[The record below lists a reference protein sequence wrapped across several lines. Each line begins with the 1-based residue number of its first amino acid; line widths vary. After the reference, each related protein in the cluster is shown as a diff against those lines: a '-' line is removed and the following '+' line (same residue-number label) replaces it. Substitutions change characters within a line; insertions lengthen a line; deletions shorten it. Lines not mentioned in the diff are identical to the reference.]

1 MQRSPSNS
9 SSEQKNPVGIY
20 QPLSRTS
27 KQQSD
32 SSIKH
37 EIQYDA
43 FTVLA
48 HLFDTADLT
57 CPPHKTY
64 EKDSKPQDEQASRK
78 KE

>member
-9 SSEQKNPVGIY
+9 SLDQKSQTGNC
-20 QPLSRTS
+20 QPLLRTS

-37 EIQYDA
+37 EIEHDA
-43 FTVLA
+43 YTVLA
-48 HLFDTADLT
+48 HLFNTADLT

-64 EKDSKPQDEQASRK
+64 EKDSKQQDEQASRK
-78 KE
+78 KQ